1 MKIRWRRIF
10 CGVLLVVAGFGA
22 GPLRADDL
30 PDANGITSPSIA
42 TSLPNN
48 GDPGGVRKWLGQRG
62 ITYNVI
68 YTNDVLSNLSG
79 GNKRGT
85 IDQGKLEG
93 QLTVDLAKLADW
105 QDLTFYANAFQIHNT
120 GRIRRDYVGG
130 MNTIAAIEATP
141 ATRLSNCGSS
151 GNFSAAL
158 PVSEWASSLP
168 TANSSSATSAT
179 SSCRPTGRPSRRAIC
194 RAADRPIHC
203 PRSARGRNST
213 TARIRRSCWPFST
226 AIPPGPALAIPIPA
240 TATVSISD
248 CAIRP

>member
-1 MKIRWRRIF
+1 MKLRWRRIF

-105 QDLTFYANAFQIHNT
+105 QDLTFYANGSVQVT
-120 GRIRRDYVGG
+120 RDYIAAFRGVSEGDVIRYAIAKPEPLRVEHENFRDAVLGKDANIVTLQQG
-130 MNTIAAIEATP
+130 MITVVVAEAVIESARTGQTIALGT
-141 ATRLSNCGSS
+141 
-151 GNFSAAL
+151 
-158 PVSEWASSLP
+158 
-168 TANSSSATSAT
+168 
-179 SSCRPTGRPSRRAIC
+179 
-194 RAADRPIHC
+194 
-203 PRSARGRNST
+203 
-213 TARIRRSCWPFST
+213 
-226 AIPPGPALAIPIPA
+226 
-240 TATVSISD
+240 
-248 CAIRP
+248 